1 MLFLAA
7 KMCEAVRLK
16 ALERMVDMLS
26 RDRAGLHLPRI
37 ICSNLLPSGMPRWY
51 IM

>member
-26 RDRAGLHLPRI
+26 RDRAELHLPRI
-37 ICSNLLPSGMPRWY
+37 IAPTCCRVECRDG
-51 IM
+51 I

>member
-16 ALERMVDMLS
+16 ALERMVDMS
-26 RDRAGLHLPRI
+26 RDRVELHPPRI
-37 ICSNLLPSGMPRWY
+37 IAPTCLPSGMPRWY